1 MGKANPLILTGS
13 AICTLGLAIL
23 CAVYAGWV

>member
-1 MGKANPLILTGS
+1 MTRADPLILTGS
-13 AICTLGLAIL
+13 ALCTLGLAIL